1 MQLRLL
7 KEFSKSDNI
16 FNICY
21 AGLFVS
27 EMGYLL
33 SLVYI
38 NAWVSQFFIGQD
50 EGIMMAKSLS
60 EQICS
65 LSMIIGIFLG
75 IAIGY
80 MIDSKD
86 RKILPYCIA
95 LFLFRGVG
103 LVTMTTIVT
112 DFKTQMPLL
121 IACFIAM
128 TSGTFC

>member
-1 MQLRLL
+1 
-7 KEFSKSDNI
+7 
-16 FNICY
+16 
-21 AGLFVS
+21 
-27 EMGYLL
+27 MGYLL
-33 SLVYI
+33 SFVYI

-50 EGIMMAKSLS
+50 KGIMKAKSLS
-60 EQICS
+60 EQIMS
-65 LSMIIGIFLG
+65 FSMIIGIILG

-95 LFLFRGVG
+95 LFLFRGLG
-103 LVTMTTIVT
+103 LITMTTIVT
-112 DFKTQMPLL
+112 DFEAQMPLL